1 MLRRGP
7 AMRYRGIPG
16 TDQEIRPERP
26 CPAVWYARSEPLL
39 RPAAPTGSAI
49 VSGNAATRARFAG
62 YRIVRRI
69 GAGGMGIVYLAEHP
83 RLPRQDVLKLLPA
96 DHLTD
101 AGFRGRFDREAE
113 LAARLR
119 HPNIVTVHD
128 RGVTGGQPWIAM
140 EYVPGTDAAALAG
153 SPQLGPRRAAQII
166 DDAARGLDHA
176 HRNGMLHRDVK
187 PANILVTA
195 DPDREFGER
204 ALLTDFGIAR
214 LAREGT
220 DLTRTGD
227 VIATVSYAAPEQFTA
242 GPVDHRADVY
252 ALGCTLF
259 VLLTGE
265 KPFPVSSTA
274 AIVNAH
280 LNTPPPAASRRAPG
294 LPPAIDA
301 VLYRALAKNPADRYD
316 SCRAFSEEALRA
328 LESPLPAEDSGTGGP
343 ESVVPPAPAVATTE
357 TRLSAPDPQ
366 PPQHDSPTRQAGHLS
381 SSPADTP
388 TGQSGSSPPHGPA
401 PERPPNTRAHPPA
414 AQDDPTATGSP
425 IMPVR
430 THSRSDSSPS
440 GSPPTSAR
448 AHSDPGLPHSGSHLP
463 RSGPPA
469 HTGAHTGLSG
479 GPGSRPRHDPP
490 PPGPPTATRS
500 LTSAG
505 SFPAADT
512 GQQRAGKR
520 PIVVGAVAVL
530 LAAALATTAVFAT
543 DNAGS
548 EVPGKADPTA
558 PGSAAGTPVSTAP
571 GTSTP
576 VSATGTS
583 PAGGGYTET
592 PAQVRGDNGN
602 VGWSV
607 RIPQV
612 SGGTGAVADRFN
624 NSVRAALQNQIDHAP
639 ASSELTSGPPNE
651 LHIGRRV
658 LSALLTTVRKSDPPS
673 GEPKK
678 LLATI
683 TINAGTAE
691 PITLRDLF
699 PDLDAGLGRLSGEA
713 ERLLPATAAGA
724 DFDRR
729 EIQPR
734 TNNFHHWVATEKGM
748 AIHFEEDSVAPPEK
762 GLVSITV
769 PWRALAD
776 VLDPA
781 LAEVLR
787 S

>member
-1 MLRRGP
+1 MLQ
-7 AMRYRGIPG
+7 PG
-16 TDQEIRPERP
+16 
-26 CPAVWYARSEPLL
+26 
-39 RPAAPTGSAI
+39 
-49 VSGNAATRARFAG
+49 ARFAG

-83 RLPRQDVLKLLPA
+83 RLPRQDVLKLLPG
-96 DHLTD
+96 DHLAD

-153 SPQLGPRRAAQII
+153 SPQLGPRRAAHII

-265 KPFPVSSTA
+265 KPFPVNSTA
-274 AIVNAH
+274 AVVNAH
-280 LNTPPPAASRRAPG
+280 LHTPPPAASRRAPG

-328 LESPLPAEDSGTGGP
+328 LRSPH
-343 ESVVPPAPAVATTE
+343 PAPASASEGTEPVAPAAPSFPAAPTTE
-357 TRLSAPDPQ
+357 TRVSAPGPHGSRSR
-366 PPQHDSPTRQAGHLS
+366 HDSP
-381 SSPADTP
+381 P
-388 TGQSGSSPPHGPA
+388 
-401 PERPPNTRAHPPA
+401 
-414 AQDDPTATGSP
+414 
-425 IMPVR
+425 
-430 THSRSDSSPS
+430 
-440 GSPPTSAR
+440 
-448 AHSDPGLPHSGSHLP
+448 PGLPP
-463 RSGPPA
+463 
-469 HTGAHTGLSG
+469 
-479 GPGSRPRHDPP
+479 
-490 PPGPPTATRS
+490 ATRS
-500 LTSAG
+500 LTSVG
-505 SFPAADT
+505 SASSADT
-512 GQQRAGKR
+512 GQRRVRKR
-520 PIVVGAVAVL
+520 PIVAGAVAVL
-530 LAAALATTAVFAT
+530 LAAVLAATAVFAT

-548 EVPGKADPTA
+548 EVPGTADPTA
-558 PGSAAGTPVSTAP
+558 PGSDAGTPVSSA
-571 GTSTP
+571 P
-576 VSATGTS
+576 VSATGTTPS
-583 PAGGGYTET
+583 GSGYTRAW
-592 PAQVRGDNGN
+592 AQVQGDKGN
-602 VGWSV
+602 VSWNV

-612 SGGTGAVADRFN
+612 SGGTAAVADRFN
-624 NSVRAALQNQIDHAP
+624 NSVRAALQDQIDNAP
-639 ASSELTSGPPNE
+639 ASAELTSGPPDD
-651 LHIGRRV
+651 LHIGPRV
-658 LSALLTTVRKSDPPS
+658 LSALLTTARTSGPS
-673 GEPKK
+673 PDEPKK

-683 TINAGTAE
+683 TINADNAE

-699 PDLDAGLGRLSGEA
+699 PDLDAGLTRLSGEA
-713 ERLLPATAAGA
+713 ARLLPETAAGP

-734 TNNFHHWVATEKGM
+734 TKNFHHWVATDKGM
-748 AIHFEEDSVAPPEK
+748 AIHFEEDSVAPPGK
-762 GLVSITV
+762 GLISIIV

-781 LAEVLR
+781 LAEVVR
-787 S
+787 G